1 MPAFFLR
8 NSKLLQHHAI
18 HCKATIWCRKNRST
32 SEIEREANHIPFW
45 SSLLFNKE
53 KLAAF
58 HLEIEAL
65 DRYDQWDYRNFL
77 DMKKRNRRNVDV
89 GPTPS
94 LYSFFRQNFVLNTT
108 RLWLDFSGKRD
119 ESASEKSI
127 EDVLYSDWRLV
138 DECIRWLNLP
148 LPIRTE
154 NAASTSET
162 QCIERS
168 MSEHDWH
175 PPPLTGCERILH
187 IGSERCKLN
196 MKQITEFVNA
206 LINVRSTFFC

>member
-1 MPAFFLR
+1 M
-8 NSKLLQHHAI
+8 
-18 HCKATIWCRKNRST
+18 IWCRENRST
-32 SEIEREANHIPFW
+32 SEIEREANRVPNW
-45 SSLLFNKE
+45 SALLLNKAQF
-53 KLAAF
+53 AAF
-58 HLEIEAL
+58 HLEIDVI
-65 DRYDQWDYRNFL
+65 DRYDLWNYRNFL
-77 DMKKRNRRNVDV
+77 ASRRNNRNKSKIDV

-94 LYSFFRQNFVLNTT
+94 LYSFFRENFVLNTT
-108 RLWLDFSGKRD
+108 RLWLDFSSKRD
-119 ESASEKSI
+119 ESDSEKNI

-187 IGSERCKLN
+187 IGSERSKLN

>member
-18 HCKATIWCRKNRST
+18 HCKATIYCRKNRST

-53 KLAAF
+53 KFAAF
-58 HLEIEAL
+58 HLEIEVM

-77 DMKKRNRRNVDV
+77 DLKNRNRRNVDV

-119 ESASEKSI
+119 ENASEKSI
-127 EDVLYSDWRLV
+127 EDVLYSDWRLDSILRS
-138 DECIRWLNLP
+138 DENVNNFLRIKPPSWEKDT
-148 LPIRTE
+148 IE
-154 NAASTSET
+154 NFNSKQSYADRKKFISKSV
-162 QCIERS
+162 Q
-168 MSEHDWH
+168 
-175 PPPLTGCERILH
+175 PQNGLQH
-187 IGSERCKLN
+187 IHS
-196 MKQITEFVNA
+196 
-206 LINVRSTFFC
+206 